1 MNTFDAIKLKI
12 ASPDDILKNSHGE
25 VTKPETINYRTQKP
39 EKDGLFD
46 ERIFGPTKDWEC
58 YCGKYRR
65 IRYKGVICDKCGVEV
80 TRAVVRRERMG
91 HIKLAVPVAHI
102 WFLRSI
108 PSKIALMID
117 VPANAL
123 ERVIYY
129 AAYIVMS
136 VDEKAREE
144 ALKEINREYKQK
156 SKSHTTHNTQHTT
169 SVNLDLENLNKARDK
184 ARDELKNL
192 HKYQVLGESEFH
204 DLSLKYGNIFEAG
217 IGSEVVKKLLEEIN
231 LAELA
236 GKLSEEEKTAPLST
250 RKKVLKRLKLTQ
262 SFLKANM
269 RPEWMFLSILPVLPP
284 DLRPM
289 VPLDGGRFATSDL
302 NDLYRRVINR
312 NNRLKKLLEFSAPE
326 VIIRNEKRMLQE
338 AVDALIDNSA
348 RHAQNQAA
356 ALASQK
362 RPLRSLAD
370 MLKGK
375 QGRFRQNLLGKRV
388 DYSGRSV
395 IVVGPNLKL
404 DECGLPKQMALEL
417 FKPFVINKIIE
428 RELAHNIKGANRL
441 IEEGIDE
448 VWAILEEVIQNK
460 CVLLNRAPTLH
471 RLGIQAF
478 KPILVEGLA
487 IRIHPMVCAAF
498 NADFDGD
505 QMAVH
510 LPLSKEAQKEARE
523 IMLSAKNLLKP
534 ATGESIVVPTQDSIL
549 GVYYLSSIKD
559 GLKGEGHLFSDE
571 QDAVLAYQFNEVDL
585 QAKIKVRIRK
595 KTQSIL
601 GIEETPSIPRILPSP
616 RQGGANSSILG
627 ISGISSSL
635 VETSVGRI
643 LLNQTLPENFE
654 FINKELMAK
663 DVRNM
668 MGKIF
673 AVYGADETAKILDGI
688 KNIGFE
694 YATKSGISWGM
705 DDLKTPQEKK
715 QVIEESKNQ
724 IEKVGKYYERG
735 LLTAEEKRNRV
746 IEIWKSAIDKIE
758 QLVPAS
764 LDPNGPVF
772 AIVSSKA
779 RGSWKQ
785 ITQMVGLKGLVQ
797 SPAGDIID
805 LPIISSFKEGF
816 NVLEYFISTHGAR
829 KGSADT
835 ALRTASAGYL
845 TRRLV
850 DVSQDVIVTEVDCL
864 ATRDPAKRDGEG
876 FLIKKKDSEEFGVN
890 LGARV
895 FGRTA
900 AKDIKDNDGQII
912 VKTGD
917 IIGRKAGLR
926 IDAEEILEVTVRSPI
941 TCKTKFGICQK
952 CYGYD
957 LGNNELVKIG
967 SAVGIIAA
975 QAIGEPGTQLTMR
988 TFHTGGVASAGD
1000 ITEGLPRVQEV
1011 FEARIPKSKAVIS
1024 EVDGKII
1031 DIVDKGKQKI
1041 IKIIT
1046 DGEKEP
1052 VEYSMSGGD
1061 TLWVKKSDLVVKGQ
1075 QLSEGSLD
1083 LKELFSVSGTQAAAG
1098 YILNEVQKIYATNGS
1113 DINAKHIEI
1122 IIRQMFGRVRIKEAG
1137 DTNFTPGDIIE
1148 KVAFAEENNRVKKIG
1163 GKIATAIQLLMGITK
1178 VALTTESWL
1187 SAASFQETAKVL
1199 INAAVEGKSDKLLG
1213 LKENVILGRLIPAGT
1228 GYRKQG

>member
-1 MNTFDAIKLKI
+1 MNTFDSIKLKI

-25 VTKPETINYRTQKP
+25 ITKPETINYRTQKP

-91 HIKLAVPVAHI
+91 HIKLAIPVAHI

-108 PSKIALMID
+108 PSKIGLILD
-117 VPANAL
+117 VPSNAL
-123 ERVIYY
+123 ERVIYC

-136 VDEKAREE
+136 VDEKARVE
-144 ALKEINREYKQK
+144 ALEEINKEYKQK
-156 SKSHTTHNTQHTT
+156 SKLQITNYKLQT
-169 SVNLDLENLNKARDK
+169 DLEALTKARDK
-184 ARDELKNL
+184 AREELKNL

-217 IGSEVVKKLLEEIN
+217 IGSEAVKKLLEEIN
-231 LAELA
+231 LAELTT
-236 GKLSEEEKTAPLST
+236 KLLKEEKTAPLST
-250 RKKVLKRLKLTQ
+250 RKKVLKRLKLVR
-262 SFLKANM
+262 SFLKAGM

-326 VIIRNEKRMLQE
+326 VIVRNEKRMLQE

-395 IVVGPNLKL
+395 IVVGPQLKL

-417 FKPFVINKIIE
+417 FKPFVINKIIN

-441 IEEGIDE
+441 IEEGTDE
-448 VWAILEEVIQNK
+448 VWAILEEVTRNK
-460 CVLLNRAPTLH
+460 YVLLNRAPTLH

-478 KPILVEGLA
+478 KPVLVEGLA
-487 IRIHPMVCAAF
+487 IQIHPMVCAAF

-510 LPLSKEAQKEARE
+510 LPLSGEAQKEARE

-534 ATGESIVVPTQDSIL
+534 ATGESIVVPTQDSVL
-549 GVYYLSSIKD
+549 GVYYLSIIKD
-559 GLKGEGHLFSDE
+559 GLKGEGQIFGDE
-571 QDAVLAYQFNEVDL
+571 RDAVLAYQFNEIDL
-585 QAKIKVRIRK
+585 QAKIRVRI
-595 KTQSIL
+595 TNNEL
-601 GIEETPSIPRILPSP
+601 GIKNKESDH
-616 RQGGANSSILG
+616 NSSFI
-627 ISGISSSL
+627 IHNSSL
-635 VETSVGRI
+635 VETSVGRV
-643 LLNQTLPENFE
+643 LLNQTLPLNFE
-654 FINKELMAK
+654 FINKELMLK
-663 DVRNM
+663 DIRTLV
-668 MGKIF
+668 GQIF
-673 AVYGADETAKILDGI
+673 TRYGIDETAKILDGI
-688 KNIGFE
+688 KKIGFE

-705 DDLKTPQEKK
+705 DDLKIPPEKK
-715 QVIEESKNQ
+715 QIMESAKEQ
-724 IEKVGKYYERG
+724 IDEVEKYYERG
-735 LLTAEEKRNRV
+735 LLTVEEKRNRV
-746 IEIWKSAIDKIE
+746 IEIWKDAIDKIE
-758 QLVPAS
+758 ERVPAS
-764 LDPNGPVF
+764 LDPNGPIF
-772 AIVSSKA
+772 TIISSKA

-797 SPAGDIID
+797 NPAGDIID

-850 DVSQDVIVTEVDCL
+850 DVSQDVVITEIDCH
-864 ATRDPAKRDGEG
+864 PAGDSEG
-876 FLIKKKDSEEFGVN
+876 FLMKREDGDQFGIN

-900 AKDIKDNDGQII
+900 SKDIKNSDSKVI
-912 VKTGD
+912 VKAGG
-917 IIGRKAGLR
+917 IIDREIGEL
-926 IDAEEILEVTVRSPI
+926 IDKEKIPEVALRSPI
-941 TCKTKFGICQK
+941 TCQTKFGICQK
-952 CYGYD
+952 CYGYN
-957 LGNNELVKIG
+957 LGTNQLIEIG

-988 TFHTGGVASAGD
+988 TFHTGGVAQAAD

-1011 FEARIPKSKAVIS
+1011 FEARIPKSKAAIS
-1024 EVDGKII
+1024 EVSGKIV
-1031 DIVDKGKQKI
+1031 DIVDNGKQKLVKVQTEKDKEI
-1041 IKIIT
+1041 I
-1046 DGEKEP
+1046 
-1052 VEYSMSGGD
+1052 EYSVSGGN
-1061 TLWVKKSDLVVKGQ
+1061 TLWVKKGDLVVKGQ
-1075 QLSEGSLD
+1075 QLSEGNLD
-1083 LKELFSVSGTQAAAG
+1083 LKELFSVSGMPAAAS
-1098 YILNEVQKIYATNGS
+1098 YILNEVQKVYATNGS
-1113 DINAKHIEI
+1113 DINAKHIEV
-1122 IIRQMFGRVRIKEAG
+1122 IIRQMFERIRIKEAG

-1148 KVAFAEENNRVKKIG
+1148 KITFAEENNRIKKIG
-1163 GKIATAIQLLMGITK
+1163 GLPAVATQLLMGITK

-1199 INAAVEGKSDKLLG
+1199 INAAIEGKSDKLLG

-1228 GYRKQG
+1228 GYKPRI

>member
-1 MNTFDAIKLKI
+1 MKKIMNTFDAIKLSI
-12 ASPDDILKNSHGE
+12 ASPDDILKNSRGE
-25 VTKPETINYRTQKP
+25 ITKPETINYRTQKP

-65 IRYKGVICDKCGVEV
+65 IRYKGVVCDKCGVEV

-108 PSKIALMID
+108 PSKISLMLD
-117 VPANAL
+117 APSNAL
-123 ERVIYY
+123 ERVVYY
-129 AAYIVMS
+129 AAYIVTS
-136 VDEKAREE
+136 VDEKARGE
-144 ALKEINREYKQK
+144 ALQEISKEYKQK
-156 SKSHTTHNTQHTT
+156 AKIIGKSNA
-169 SVNLDLENLNKARDK
+169 EAAALNKARDK
-184 ARDELKNL
+184 AREELKNL
-192 HKYQVLGESEFH
+192 HKYQILGESEFY
-204 DLSLKYGNIFEAG
+204 DLSLKYGSIFEAG
-217 IGSEVVKKLLEEIN
+217 IGSETVKKLLEEIN

-236 GKLSEEEKTAPLST
+236 AKLSEEEKTAPLST

-262 SFLKANM
+262 SFLKAGM

-289 VPLDGGRFATSDL
+289 VSLDGGRFATSDL

-326 VIIRNEKRMLQE
+326 VIVRNEKRMLQE

-348 RHAQNQAA
+348 RRAQNQTA

-417 FKPFVINKIIE
+417 FKPFVINKIIK
-428 RELAHNIKGANRL
+428 RELAYNIKGANRL
-441 IEEGIDE
+441 IEEGVNE

-460 CVLLNRAPTLH
+460 YVLLNRAPTLH

-510 LPLSKEAQKEARE
+510 LPLSEEAQKEARE

-534 ATGESIVVPTQDSIL
+534 ATGESIVVPSQDSVL

-559 GLKGEGHLFSDE
+559 GLKGEGRVFANE
-571 QDAVLAYQFNEVDL
+571 QDAVLAYQFGEINL
-585 QAKIKVRIRK
+585 QAKIKARIQKTEVRGVVRNVGNRV
-595 KTQSIL
+595 S
-601 GIEETPSIPRILPSP
+601 
-616 RQGGANSSILG
+616 N
-627 ISGISSSL
+627 ISNKL

-643 LLNQTLPENFE
+643 LLNQTLPEDFE
-654 FINKELMAK
+654 FINEALRSK

-668 MGKIF
+668 IGKIF
-673 AVYGADETAKILDGI
+673 AVCGADKTAKILDGI

-705 DDLKTPQEKK
+705 DDLKMPHEKK
-715 QVIEESKNQ
+715 QIIEEAEKQ
-724 IEKVGKYYERG
+724 IDGVEKYYERG
-735 LLTAEEKRNRV
+735 LLTAEEKRDRV
-746 IEIWKSAIDKIE
+746 IEIWKGAIDKIE
-758 QLVPAS
+758 QLVPPS
-764 LDPNGPVF
+764 FDHNNPVF
-772 AIVSSKA
+772 TIIDSKA

-797 SPAGDIID
+797 NPAGDIID

-850 DVSQDVIVTEVDCL
+850 DVSQDVVVTEADC
-864 ATRDPAKRDGEG
+864 GESAG
-876 FLIKKKDSEEFGVN
+876 FVIRKKDGDEFGVG
-890 LGARV
+890 LGARI

-900 AKDIKDNDGQII
+900 AKDIKSAKGEVI

-917 IIGRKAGLR
+917 IVGRRAGIR
-926 IDAEEILEVTVRSPI
+926 IDKEEIPEAVVRSPI
-941 TCKTKFGICQK
+941 TCKTKFGICRR

-957 LGNNELVKIG
+957 LGNDEPVEVG
-967 SAVGIIAA
+967 VAVGIVAA

-988 TFHTGGVASAGD
+988 TFHTGGVASVSD

-1011 FEARIPKSKAVIS
+1011 FEARTPKSKAVIS

-1031 DIVDKGKQKI
+1031 DIVDGGKQKI
-1041 IKIIT
+1041 IKIVPT
-1046 DGEKEP
+1046 EKGAEAI
-1052 VEYSMSGGD
+1052 EYSMPGGNS
-1061 TLWVKKSDLVVKGQ
+1061 LWVKKGDLAVKGQ
-1075 QLSEGSLD
+1075 QLSEGNLD
-1083 LKELFSVSGTQAAAG
+1083 LKELFSVSGTQAVAS
-1098 YILNEVQKIYATNGS
+1098 YILNEVQKVYATNGS
-1113 DINAKHIEI
+1113 DINAKHIEV

-1137 DTNFTPGDIIE
+1137 DTDFTPGDIVE
-1148 KVAFAEENNRVKKIG
+1148 KAAFAEENNRVKKIG
-1163 GKIATAIQLLMGITK
+1163 GKTAIAIQLLMGITK
-1178 VALTTESWL
+1178 VALTTKSWL

-1199 INAAVEGKSDKLLG
+1199 INAAVEGKSDKLSG
-1213 LKENVILGRLIPAGT
+1213 LKENVILGRLIPVGT
-1228 GYRKQG
+1228 GYKK

>member
-1 MNTFDAIKLKI
+1 MNTFYAIKLKI

-80 TRAVVRRERMG
+80 MRAIVRRERMG

-108 PSKIALMID
+108 PSKIGLMID
-117 VPANAL
+117 VPSNAL
-123 ERVIYY
+123 ERVIYC
-129 AAYIVMS
+129 AAYIVIS

-144 ALKEINREYKQK
+144 ALLEISKEYKTK
-156 SKSHTTHNTQHTT
+156 LKASAFAKASADKHSSKLK
-169 SVNLDLENLNKARDK
+169 VDLEALNKARDK
-184 ARDELKNL
+184 AREELKNL

-217 IGSEVVKKLLEEIN
+217 IGSEAVKKLLEEIN
-231 LAELA
+231 LTELA
-236 GKLSEEEKTAPLST
+236 SKLFEEEKTAPLST
-250 RKKVLKRLKLTQ
+250 RKKVLKRLKLVQ
-262 SFLKANM
+262 SFLKAGM

-326 VIIRNEKRMLQE
+326 VIVRNEKRMLQE

-395 IVVGPNLKL
+395 IVVGPKLKL

-448 VWAILEEVIQNK
+448 VWAILEEVTQNK
-460 CVLLNRAPTLH
+460 YVLLNRAPTLH

-478 KPILVEGLA
+478 KPVLVEGLA
-487 IRIHPMVCAAF
+487 IQIHPMVCAAF

-510 LPLSKEAQKEARE
+510 LPLSEEAQKEAKE

-534 ATGESIVVPTQDSIL
+534 ATGESIVVPTQDSVL
-549 GVYYLSSIKD
+549 GVYYLSKIKS
-559 GLKGEGHLFSDE
+559 GLKGEGKIFGSGKE
-571 QDAVLAYQFNEVDL
+571 AVLAYNFDEIDL
-585 QAKIKVRIRK
+585 QAKIKVRLNK
-595 KTQSIL
+595 KGSEL
-601 GIEETPSIPRILPSP
+601 M
-616 RQGGANSSILG
+616 
-627 ISGISSSL
+627 
-635 VETSVGRI
+635 ETSVGRV

-654 FINKELMAK
+654 FINKELKSK
-663 DVRNM
+663 DVRALV
-668 MGKIF
+668 GQIF
-673 AVYGADETAKILDGI
+673 TAYGIDETAKILDGI
-688 KNIGFE
+688 KKIGFE

-705 DDLKTPQEKK
+705 DDLKIPKEKSEIVNESAK
-715 QVIEESKNQ
+715 QIEELD
-724 IEKVGKYYERG
+724 GHYERG
-735 LLTAEEKRNRV
+735 LLTAEEKKNRV
-746 IEIWKSAIDKIE
+746 IEIWKLAIDKIGK
-758 QLVPAS
+758 LVPEA

-772 AIVSSKA
+772 SIVDSKA
-779 RGSWKQ
+779 RGSWNQ
-785 ITQMVGLKGLVQ
+785 IAQMVGLKGLVQ
-797 SPAGDIID
+797 NPAGDIID

-850 DVSQDVIVTEVDCL
+850 DVSQDVVVTEVDC
-864 ATRDPAKRDGEG
+864 GESEG
-876 FLIKKKDSEEFGVN
+876 FLMKREDGDEFGIN
-890 LGARV
+890 LGTRV
-895 FGRTA
+895 FGRA
-900 AKDIKDNDGQII
+900 AARDIKSSDGRII
-912 VKTGD
+912 F
-917 IIGRKAGLR
+917 KAGGI
-926 IDAEEILEVTVRSPI
+926 IDRNIGGLLDKEKIPEVAVRSPI

-952 CYGYD
+952 CYGYN
-957 LGNNELVKIG
+957 LGTNQPIEIG

-988 TFHTGGVASAGD
+988 TFHTGGVALAGD

-1011 FEARIPKSKAVIS
+1011 FEARIPKSKAAIS

-1031 DIVDKGKQKI
+1031 DIVDNGKQKI
-1041 IKIIT
+1041 VKVQTEKDKEII
-1046 DGEKEP
+1046 
-1052 VEYSMSGGD
+1052 EYSASGGN
-1061 TLWVKKSDLVVKGQ
+1061 TLWVKKGDLVVKGQ
-1075 QLSEGSLD
+1075 QLSEGNLD
-1083 LKELFSVSGTQAAAG
+1083 LKELFSVSGMQAAAS
-1098 YILNEVQKIYATNGS
+1098 YILNEVQKVYATNGS
-1113 DINAKHIEI
+1113 DINAKHIEV
-1122 IIRQMFGRVRIKEAG
+1122 IIRQMFERIRIKEAG
-1137 DTNFTPGDIIE
+1137 DTNFTSGDIIE
-1148 KVAFAEENNRVKKIG
+1148 KVTFAEENNRIRKLGK
-1163 GKIATAIQLLMGITK
+1163 KIATASQLLMGITK
-1178 VALTTESWL
+1178 VALTSESWL

-1228 GYRKQG
+1228 GYKKRAG

>member
-80 TRAVVRRERMG
+80 TRAIVRRERMG

-108 PSKIALMID
+108 PSKIGLILD
-117 VPANAL
+117 VPSNAL
-123 ERVIYY
+123 ERVVYY

-144 ALKEINREYKQK
+144 ALQEISREYKQK
-156 SKSHTTHNTQHTT
+156 SKLQITNSKLQTDLA
-169 SVNLDLENLNKARDK
+169 VLDKARDK
-184 ARDELKNL
+184 ARDDLKNL
-192 HKYQVLGESEFH
+192 HKYQILGESEFH

-217 IGSEVVKKLLEEIN
+217 IGSEAVKKLLEEIN

-236 GKLSEEEKTAPLST
+236 AKLTEEEKTAPLST

-262 SFLKANM
+262 SFLKAGI

-326 VIIRNEKRMLQE
+326 VIVRNEKRMLQE

-348 RHAQNQAA
+348 RRAQNQAA

-441 IEEGIDE
+441 IEEGINE

-460 CVLLNRAPTLH
+460 YVLLNRAPTLH

-478 KPILVEGLA
+478 RPILVEGLA
-487 IRIHPMVCAAF
+487 IRIHPMVCTAF

-510 LPLSKEAQKEARE
+510 LPLSEEAQKEARE

-534 ATGESIVVPTQDSIL
+534 ATGESIVVPTQDSVL

-559 GLKGEGHLFSDE
+559 GLKGEGRIFADE
-571 QDAVLAYQFNEVDL
+571 QDTILAYQFGEIDL
-585 QAKIKVRIRK
+585 RAKIKTRIK
-595 KTQSIL
+595 KTEVRNQKAKGLI
-601 GIEETPSIPRILPSP
+601 
-616 RQGGANSSILG
+616 
-627 ISGISSSL
+627 
-635 VETSVGRI
+635 ETSVGRV
-643 LLNQTLPENFE
+643 LLNQTLPEDFE
-654 FINKELMAK
+654 FINEELRSK
-663 DVRNM
+663 DIRNTI
-668 MGKIF
+668 GKIF
-673 AVYGADETAKILDGI
+673 AVYGAEKTAKILDGI

-705 DDLKTPQEKK
+705 DDLKMPPEKK
-715 QVIEESKNQ
+715 QIIEEAKKQ
-724 IEKVGKYYERG
+724 IDGVEKYYERG
-735 LLTAEEKRNRV
+735 LLTTEEKSDRV

-758 QLVPAS
+758 QLVPPS

-772 AIVSSKA
+772 TIIDSKA

-797 SPAGDIID
+797 NPAGDIID

-850 DVSQDVIVTEVDCL
+850 DVSQDVVITEENCH
-864 ATRDPAKRDGEG
+864 PAGDHPKGDSEG
-876 FLIKKKDSEEFGVN
+876 FVMRKKDGDEFGVG

-900 AKDIKDNDGQII
+900 AKDIKNANSEVL
-912 VKTGD
+912 VKAGD
-917 IIGRKAGLR
+917 IVGRKAGIR
-926 IDAEEILEVTVRSPI
+926 IDKEEVLEAVVRSPI
-941 TCKTKFGICQK
+941 TCKTKFGICRK

-957 LGNNELVKIG
+957 LGNNEPVEVG
-967 SAVGIIAA
+967 TAVGIVAA

-988 TFHTGGVASAGD
+988 TFHTGGVASAAD

-1031 DIVDKGKQKI
+1031 DIVDSGRQKLIRIAPSKSEKSDDKEI
-1041 IKIIT
+1041 I
-1046 DGEKEP
+1046 
-1052 VEYSMSGGD
+1052 EYSASGEN
-1061 TLWVKKSDLVVKGQ
+1061 TLWVKKDDLVVKGQ

-1083 LKELFSVSGTQAAAG
+1083 LKELFSVSGMPAVAG
-1098 YILNEVQKIYATNGS
+1098 YILNEVQKVYATNGS
-1113 DINAKHIEI
+1113 DINAKHIEV
-1122 IIRQMFGRVRIKEAG
+1122 IIRQIFGRIRIKEAG

-1148 KVAFAEENNRVKKIG
+1148 KVVFAEENNRVKKID
-1163 GKIATAIQLLMGITK
+1163 GKMATAIQLLMGITK

-1228 GYRKQG
+1228 GYKKRG

>member
-1 MNTFDAIKLKI
+1 MYTFDAIKLRI

-108 PSKIALMID
+108 PSKIGLILD
-117 VPANAL
+117 VPSNAL
-123 ERVIYY
+123 ERVVYY

-144 ALKEINREYKQK
+144 ALQEINREYKTKLK
-156 SKSHTTHNTQHTT
+156 SQISKLKADIET
-169 SVNLDLENLNKARDK
+169 LGKARDK
-184 ARDELKNL
+184 AREELKNL

-204 DLSLKYGNIFEAG
+204 ELSLKYGNIFEAG

-231 LAELA
+231 LAELT
-236 GKLSEEEKTAPLST
+236 GKLLEEEKTAPLST

-262 SFLKANM
+262 SFLKAGM

-312 NNRLKKLLEFSAPE
+312 NNRLRKLLEFSAPE
-326 VIIRNEKRMLQE
+326 VIVRNEKRMLQE

-348 RHAQNQAA
+348 RRAQNQAT

-460 CVLLNRAPTLH
+460 YVLLNRAPTLH

-487 IRIHPMVCAAF
+487 IKIHPMVCSAF

-510 LPLSKEAQKEARE
+510 LPLSNEAQKEARE
-523 IMLSAKNLLKP
+523 IMLSSKNLLKP
-534 ATGESIVVPTQDSIL
+534 ATGESIAMPTQDSVL
-549 GVYYLSSIKD
+549 GAYYLSVVKG
-559 GLKGEGHLFSDE
+559 GLKGEGKIFANE
-571 QDAVLAYQFNEVDL
+571 QDVILAYQFGEIDL
-585 QAKIKVRIRK
+585 QAKIKTRIK
-595 KTQSIL
+595 KTEVRDQKAEGLI
-601 GIEETPSIPRILPSP
+601 
-616 RQGGANSSILG
+616 
-627 ISGISSSL
+627 
-635 VETSVGRI
+635 ETSVGRV
-643 LLNQTLPENFE
+643 LLNQALPEDFE
-654 FINKELMAK
+654 FINEVLRSK
-663 DVRNM
+663 DIRNTI
-668 MGKIF
+668 GKIF
-673 AVYGADETAKILDGI
+673 AVYGVAQTAKILDNV
-688 KNIGFE
+688 KQIGFE
-694 YATKSGISWGM
+694 YATISGVSWSM
-705 DDLKTPQEKK
+705 DDLKLPEGKK
-715 QVIEESKNQ
+715 QIIEKAEKQIEEV
-724 IEKVGKYYERG
+724 EKYYDRG
-735 LLTAEEKRNRV
+735 LLTSEEKRSKV
-746 IEIWKSAIDKIE
+746 IEIWKDAIDKVE
-758 QLVPAS
+758 QAVLVS
-764 LDPNGPVF
+764 LDPAGSVF
-772 AIVSSKA
+772 TISDSGA
-779 RGSWKQ
+779 RGSKKQ
-785 ITQMVGLKGLVQ
+785 IAQMAGLKGLVQ
-797 SPAGDIID
+797 NPAGDIID

-829 KGSADT
+829 KGTADT

-845 TRRLV
+845 TRKLV
-850 DVSQDVIVTEVDCL
+850 DVSQDVVIRESDC
-864 ATRDPAKRDGEG
+864 GESEG
-876 FLIKKKDSEEFGVN
+876 FVIRKEDGDEFGFG
-890 LGARV
+890 LGARI

-900 AKDIKDNDGQII
+900 AKDIKNTNSEVI
-912 VKTGD
+912 VKAGD
-917 IIGRKAGLR
+917 IVGRKAGIR
-926 IDAEEILEVTVRSPI
+926 IDKEEILEAVVRSPI
-941 TCKTKFGICQK
+941 TCKTKFGICRK

-957 LGNNELVKIG
+957 LGNNEPVEVGI
-967 SAVGIIAA
+967 AVGIVAA

-988 TFHTGGVASAGD
+988 TFHTGGVASAAD
-1000 ITEGLPRVQEV
+1000 ITEGLPRVQEI
-1011 FEARIPKSKAVIS
+1011 FEARIPKSKAAIS
-1024 EVDGKII
+1024 EIDGKII
-1031 DIVDKGKQKI
+1031 DIVDSGKQKLIRIAAATKDKPSSAKAMEGKEI
-1041 IKIIT
+1041 I
-1046 DGEKEP
+1046 
-1052 VEYSMSGGD
+1052 EYSVSGD
-1061 TLWVKKSDLVVKGQ
+1061 NTLWVEKSDLVVKGQ
-1075 QLSEGSLD
+1075 QLSEGNLD
-1083 LKELFSVSGTQAAAG
+1083 LKELFSVSGMEAAAN
-1098 YILNEVQKIYATNGS
+1098 YILNGVQKVYAINGS
-1113 DINAKHIEI
+1113 NINAKHIEV
-1122 IIRQMFGRVRIKEAG
+1122 IIRQMFGRIRVKEAG

-1148 KVAFAEENNRVKKIG
+1148 KVTFFEENNRVKKIG
-1163 GKIATAIQLLMGITK
+1163 GKMATAIQLLMGITK

-1228 GYRKQG
+1228 GYKK

>member
-1 MNTFDAIKLKI
+1 MNTFDSIKLSI
-12 ASPDDILKNSHGE
+12 ASPEDILKNSHGE
-25 VTKPETINYRTQKP
+25 ITKPETINYRTQKP

-80 TRAVVRRERMG
+80 TRAIVRRERMG

-108 PSKIALMID
+108 PSKIGLMLD

-123 ERVIYY
+123 ERVIYC

-136 VDEKAREE
+136 VDKKIREE
-144 ALKEINREYKQK
+144 TLEEINREYKQK
-156 SKSHTTHNTQHTT
+156 SSAKGGSASGGKLQ
-169 SVNLDLENLNKARDK
+169 VDLETLTKARDK
-184 ARDELKNL
+184 AREELKNL

-217 IGSEVVKKLLEEIN
+217 IGSEAVKKLLEEIN

-250 RKKVLKRLKLTQ
+250 RKKVLKRLKLTR
-262 SFLKANM
+262 SFLKAGM

-326 VIIRNEKRMLQE
+326 VIVRNEKRMLQE

-348 RHAQNQAA
+348 RRAQNQAA

-460 CVLLNRAPTLH
+460 YVLLNRAPTLH

-510 LPLSKEAQKEARE
+510 LPLSEEAQKEARE

-549 GVYYLSSIKD
+549 GVYYLSIIKD
-559 GLKGEGHLFSDE
+559 GLKGEGKIFSDE
-571 QDAVLAYQFNEVDL
+571 QDAVLAYQFNEIDL
-585 QAKIKVRIRK
+585 QAKIKVRIKKTEVR
-595 KTQSIL
+595 KTQSIP
-601 GIEETPSIPRILPSP
+601 GINQQVIDSRNQS
-616 RQGGANSSILG
+616 A
-627 ISGISSSL
+627 SSSL
-635 VETSVGRI
+635 VETSVGRV
-643 LLNQTLPENFE
+643 LLNQTLPEDFE
-654 FINKELMAK
+654 FINEVLKSK
-663 DVRNM
+663 DIRNTI
-668 MGKIF
+668 GKIF
-673 AVYGADETAKILDGI
+673 AVYGADKTAKILDGI
-688 KNIGFE
+688 KNIGFK

-705 DDLKTPQEKK
+705 DDLKIPQGKK
-715 QVIEESKNQ
+715 QIIEEAKKQ
-724 IEKVGKYYERG
+724 INGVEKYYERG
-735 LLTAEEKRNRV
+735 LLTAEEKRDRV

-764 LDPNGPVF
+764 FDPNGPVF
-772 AIVSSKA
+772 TIINSKA

-785 ITQMVGLKGLVQ
+785 IAQMVGLKGLVQ
-797 SPAGDIID
+797 NPAGDIID

-850 DVSQDVIVTEVDCL
+850 DVSQDVVITEVDCGD
-864 ATRDPAKRDGEG
+864 TEG
-876 FLIKKKDSEEFGVN
+876 FLMKREDGDEFGIN

-895 FGRTA
+895 FGRTV
-900 AKDIKDNDGQII
+900 AKDIKSNDGQII
-912 VKTGD
+912 VKAGD
-917 IIGRKAGLR
+917 IVGRRAGLR
-926 IDAEEILEVTVRSPI
+926 IDAEKILEVTARSPI
-941 TCKTKFGICQK
+941 ACKTKFGICQK

-988 TFHTGGVASAGD
+988 TFHTGGVASAAD

-1011 FEARIPKSKAVIS
+1011 FEARIPKIKAVIS
-1024 EVDGKII
+1024 EVDGKIT
-1031 DIVDKGKQKI
+1031 DIVDSGKQKLIRITPSKSEKGEDKEI
-1041 IKIIT
+1041 I
-1046 DGEKEP
+1046 
-1052 VEYSMSGGD
+1052 EYSVSGGN

-1075 QLSEGSLD
+1075 QLSEGNLD
-1083 LKELFSVSGTQAAAG
+1083 LKELFSVSGMQAAAN
-1098 YILNEVQKIYATNGS
+1098 YILNEVQKVYATNGS
-1113 DINAKHIEI
+1113 DINAKHIEV

-1137 DTNFTPGDIIE
+1137 DSNFTPGDIIE
-1148 KVAFAEENNRVKKIG
+1148 KITFAEENNRVKKIG
-1163 GKIATAIQLLMGITK
+1163 GKIATAFQLLMGITK

-1228 GYRKQG
+1228 GYKKRV

>member
-1 MNTFDAIKLKI
+1 VNTFDAIKLRI

-25 VTKPETINYRTQKP
+25 VIKPETINYRTQKP

-65 IRYKGVICDKCGVEV
+65 IRYKGVVCDKCGVEV
-80 TRAVVRRERMG
+80 TRAIVRRERMG

-108 PSKIALMID
+108 PSKIGLMLD
-117 VPANAL
+117 VPSNAL
-123 ERVIYY
+123 ERVVYY
-129 AAYIVMS
+129 AAYIVML

-144 ALKEINREYKQK
+144 ALQEIDKEYKQK
-156 SKSHTTHNTQHTT
+156 VKSQ
-169 SVNLDLENLNKARDK
+169 NLKVPPGARLAKGGKTDLENLNKARDK
-184 ARDELKNL
+184 AREELKNL
-192 HKYQVLGESEFH
+192 HKYQILGESEFH

-231 LAELA
+231 LTELA

-262 SFLKANM
+262 SFLKAGM

-312 NNRLKKLLEFSAPE
+312 NNRLKKLLGFSAPE
-326 VIIRNEKRMLQE
+326 VIVRNEKRMLQE

-348 RHAQNQAA
+348 RRAQNQAA

-395 IVVGPNLKL
+395 IVVGPNLEL

-417 FKPFVINKIIE
+417 FKPFVINKIIA

-441 IEEGIDE
+441 IEEATDD

-460 CVLLNRAPTLH
+460 YVLLNRAPTLH

-510 LPLSKEAQKEARE
+510 LPLSAEAQKEARE
-523 IMLSAKNLLKP
+523 IMLSSKNLLKP

-559 GLKGEGHLFSDE
+559 GLKGEGQIFSNE
-571 QDAVLAYQFNEVDL
+571 QDAVLAYQFGEIDL
-585 QAKIKVRIRK
+585 QAKIKTRIK
-595 KTQSIL
+595 KTEVREQRKL
-601 GIEETPSIPRILPSP
+601 ETEFLTS
-616 RQGGANSSILG
+616 GNSVSK
-627 ISGISSSL
+627 L

-643 LLNQTLPENFE
+643 LLNQALPEDFE
-654 FINKELMAK
+654 FINETLRSK
-663 DVRNM
+663 DIRNTI
-668 MGKIF
+668 GKIF
-673 AVYGADETAKILDGI
+673 AVYGADKTAKILDGI

-705 DDLKTPQEKK
+705 DDLRMPQEKK
-715 QVIEESKNQ
+715 QIIEEAKKQ
-724 IEKVGKYYERG
+724 IDGVEKYYERG
-735 LLTAEEKRNRV
+735 LLTAEEKRDRV

-758 QLVPAS
+758 QLVPPS
-764 LDPNGPVF
+764 LDPKGPVF
-772 AIVSSKA
+772 AIIDSKA

-797 SPAGDIID
+797 NPAGDIID

-850 DVSQDVIVTEVDCL
+850 DVSQDVVITEADCGES
-864 ATRDPAKRDGEG
+864 DG
-876 FLIKKKDSEEFGVN
+876 FVMRKKDGDEFGVG
-890 LGARV
+890 LGARI
-895 FGRTA
+895 FGCTA
-900 AKDIKDNDGQII
+900 AKDIKNAKGEAI
-912 VKTGD
+912 VKAGD
-917 IIGRKAGLR
+917 IVGRKAGIR
-926 IDAEEILEVTVRSPI
+926 IDKEEVLEAVVRSPI

-957 LGNNELVKIG
+957 LGNDEPVEVG
-967 SAVGIIAA
+967 TAVGIIAA

-988 TFHTGGVASAGD
+988 TFHTGGVASAAD

-1031 DIVDKGKQKI
+1031 DIVDSGKQKLIRIAAATKDKEI
-1041 IKIIT
+1041 I
-1046 DGEKEP
+1046 
-1052 VEYSMSGGD
+1052 EYSVSGD
-1061 TLWVKKSDLVVKGQ
+1061 NTLWAKKNDLVVKGQ
-1075 QLSEGSLD
+1075 QLSEGNLD
-1083 LKELFSVSGTQAAAG
+1083 LKELFSVSGMQVVAG
-1098 YILNEVQKIYATNGS
+1098 YILNEVQKVYATNGS
-1113 DINAKHIEI
+1113 DINAKHIEV
-1122 IIRQMFGRVRIKEAG
+1122 IIRQMFGRIRVKEAG

-1148 KVAFAEENNRVKKIG
+1148 KVTFAEENNRVKKIG
-1163 GKIATAIQLLMGITK
+1163 GKMATAIQLLMGITK

-1228 GYRKQG
+1228 GYKKQG